1 MNATDS
7 LAWGELLT
15 AQGNGNQL
23 QYNSCCT
30 GWQDDHLESDHL
42 RITVPGNWRRKPKT
56 RTLHVLT
63 FRNRNTGDHLS
74 TNVFEGVRHRLSE
87 ETNGLWTLI
96 DTHTIEVEA

>member
-1 MNATDS
+1 MNAADS

-56 RTLHVLT
+56 RTLTVWTWKSQEGFYHS
-63 FRNRNTGDHLS
+63 RNSDECTAPMLNTE
-74 TNVFEGVRHRLSE
+74 VF
-87 ETNGLWTLI
+87 